1 MRSPAFALAIALLA
15 ASCGSGED
23 PNGSAGDVSEAE
35 LAARIENVAFAPTPE
50 EEEKAAPRRL
60 GLLEEATLP
69 DEFRTGRSC
78 RLTEGANLILVAAA
92 FGAVANIDGR
102 SARLAHAGPVGG
114 GGAGRNG
121 NAGRRDGRR
130 RRFEAYPALRGE
142 LDLPRLGQ
150 AYLFDLVAF
159 FGSVAVPFSLI
170 AIPAGAGQFPVQE
183 DEDEDDDDEDDDD
196 EAGTTA
202 VAGFLGPDGT
212 PCSLIA
218 IGLPPWAP
226 WPP

>member
-50 EEEKAAPRRL
+50 EAEKAAPRRL

-102 SARLAHAGPVGG
+102 SARLAHAGPVGPSG
-114 GGAGRNG
+114 GFFEAPDISVSIGLKRPEGAAPGATATR
-121 NAGRRDGRR
+121 AGVTVGGDDSKPIQ
-130 RRFEAYPALRGE
+130 RFEASWTC
-142 LDLPRLGQ
+142 LG
-150 AYLFDLVAF
+150 
-159 FGSVAVPFSLI
+159 
-170 AIPAGAGQFPVQE
+170 
-183 DEDEDDDDEDDDD
+183 
-196 EAGTTA
+196 
-202 VAGFLGPDGT
+202 
-212 PCSLIA
+212 
-218 IGLPPWAP
+218 
-226 WPP
+226 